1 MKTLLLVT
9 ESNGWFARH
18 NISPEWAAVLGA
30 VFAAVATLIAV
41 YLPDWL
47 PSGKRRREEL
57 SRTLNEFAHVL
68 LGMANDLEKGER
80 PTQYGHRLN
89 QLLIRLDDRTRKK
102 IGKVALEQLLQLESL
117 QDSAPTIHGIP
128 EKHSALRSRWIHD
141 ARAIAGELQGI
152 AANLR

>member
-9 ESNGWFARH
+9 ESNGWFASH

-30 VFAAVATLIAV
+30 VFAAAATLIAV

-47 PSGKRRREEL
+47 PSRKRRREEI

-68 LGMANDLEKGER
+68 LGMAKDLEEGMR

-102 IGKVALEQLLQLESL
+102 IGKIALEQLLQLESL
-117 QDSAPTIHGIP
+117 QDSAPMVDVVH
-128 EKHSALRSRWIHD
+128 EKHSAVRSKWI
-141 ARAIAGELQGI
+141 
-152 AANLR
+152 